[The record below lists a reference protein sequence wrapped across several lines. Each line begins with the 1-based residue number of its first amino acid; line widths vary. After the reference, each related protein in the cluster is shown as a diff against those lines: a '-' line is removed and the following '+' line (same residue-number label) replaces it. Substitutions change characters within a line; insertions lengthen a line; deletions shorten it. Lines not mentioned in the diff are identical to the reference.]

1 MGDTWPCRVVS
12 YQLHNC
18 GETAQSGAKNLK
30 EGRTSDAWLDKEAVE
45 PAQSSNCPRYRDD
58 DYRDDCGTSEGAAAV
73 RLATTSE
80 EGGQGQRVWLGWQQQ
95 LSEGC

>member
-1 MGDTWPCRVVS
+1 
-12 YQLHNC
+12 
-18 GETAQSGAKNLK
+18 
-30 EGRTSDAWLDKEAVE
+30 
-45 PAQSSNCPRYRDD
+45 
-58 DYRDDCGTSEGAAAV
+58 V